1 MSAGL
6 ADAPPGKGA
15 LTPAAHRIIRLNY
28 GFQLLFNLLWW
39 MPVFYAYQKE
49 AGLSDGQIFGIQS
62 IYYVAFC
69 LFEIPTGLIA
79 DRIGT
84 RNCLR
89 AGAVVM
95 TAANLAPVAAASYTG
110 FLVHF
115 LAIALGRSLT
125 SGAAS
130 AYLYDGLRAER
141 CDAHYLKAEGTARAL
156 GLAAK
161 VVCWPLVGPLMS
173 VAHAAPYVLSAASAA
188 GSLACA
194 VALPRL
200 AGTGSGTGGGTAKA
214 AGRGD
219 GGRRGGAF
227 LRDAGAALRCVASSP
242 WLAVVMVQGVAVF
255 TLSRICQVNLFQPIL
270 LHHGVGEASH
280 GSVLAAM
287 TVAEAVGSARPQ
299 WLSRRLPPVAW
310 VSILSLALAGTLAA
324 MTLGGPWAVIAL
336 LCLFAAATGFAYPVQ
351 RKLMNDAVPAGAPR
365 ATLLSI
371 ESLVDRAVCALAAV
385 AVGAYVSAGHLD
397 ALLWHSALATV
408 VLLGVVQ
415 LLLRTG
421 VVERNRAGAGAPA
434 ADAGGRPPGDAVRV
448 AGGGARRPGPGR

>member
-6 ADAPPGKGA
+6 ASARPGKGA
-15 LTPAAHRIIRLNY
+15 LTHTARRVIRLNY

-95 TAANLAPVAAASYTG
+95 TAANLAPVASASYTG

-130 AYLYDGLRAER
+130 AYLYDGLRAEK
-141 CDAHYLKAEGTARAL
+141 CDEHYLKAEGTARAL

-161 VVCWPLVGPLMS
+161 VVCWPLVGPLMAL
-173 VAHAAPYVLSAASAA
+173 AHAAPYVLSAASAA

-200 AGTGSGTGGGTAKA
+200 AGTGQEPGRA
-214 AGRGD
+214 A
-219 GGRRGGAF
+219 GRRGGAF
-227 LRDAGAALRCVASSP
+227 LRDAGSALRCVASSP
-242 WLAVVMVQGVAVF
+242 WLALVMVQGVAVF

-299 WLSRRLPPVAW
+299 WLSRRLSPVAW

-324 MTLGGPWAVIAL
+324 MTLGGPWAVVAL

-351 RKLMNDAVPAGAPR
+351 RKLMNDAVPADAPR

-371 ESLVDRAVCALAAV
+371 ESIVDRAVCALAAV
-385 AVGAYVSAGHLD
+385 AVGAYVAAGHLD

-408 VLLGVVQ
+408 VLLGAVQ
-415 LLLRTG
+415 LLLRSGVATAARTSVSGTG
-421 VVERNRAGAGAPA
+421 GPA
-434 ADAGGRPPGDAVRV
+434 ARPARPGGTPADEPAPPGTAHSP
-448 AGGGARRPGPGR
+448 ARRRP